1 MQLAPEQEK
10 ALNEMLTGRNVF
22 LTGEAGTGKSTIV
35 KEFKRRTQ
43 KNCVFLAPTGIAAV
57 NIGGSTIH
65 SFLRLAPG
73 LMSEDS
79 IESIGNKKQRELIR
93 SVDVVIIDEISMVRS
108 DLFWAVD
115 YRFRQVSQGKNKK
128 QPFGGKQVIL
138 VGDFYQLPPVVKSE
152 EEERFIKNTYGG
164 VFAFQTAT
172 WSKGEFKCFCL
183 KTVHRQSNDNL
194 FLSILNHIRHNDIGS
209 RDIIDPETREAL
221 TVREMLNKYADAQ
234 RPLAVTPVC
243 LCTTNREANI
253 LNALANEKSDGD
265 GRTFSAVVKGTF
277 SDKDY
282 PTPAKLELKTGTR
295 VMTLINHRTPSGN
308 LEFVN
313 GDVGEV
319 LAFIKQAGTDAVK
332 VKLDNG
338 KTVVISPNE
347 WKNYQ
352 YILTV
357 DPKTGKEKVTQKE
370 VGSYIQLPL
379 KLAYAMTIHKSQGM
393 SVDAVLIKLGNGCF
407 AHGQL
412 YTALSRCRS
421 LKNLRIDRNIYPED
435 IIINPVVVE
444 FYRSIE
450 NTEQP
455 TELVKMDIPVE
466 YQDAVQELL
475 RKLMLEKNSGISAQK
490 SESEHVELASY
501 VYDGNKVSRHP
512 DLDHLLVVYRN
523 QTGDEKGES
532 STIMKNGKGFNKH
545 DAPILTAIAE
555 NYLEYGFVFQ
565 DDLGTV
571 SYLIQKYHAQW
582 GE

>member
-1 MQLAPEQEK
+1 MQLAPEQEL
-10 ALNEMLTGRNVF
+10 ALKEMLSGKNVF

-35 KEFKRRTQ
+35 KEFKRRTS

-73 LMSEDS
+73 IMSEDS
-79 IESIGNKKQRELIR
+79 IEPIGNKKQRELIR
-93 SVDVVIIDEISMVRS
+93 SVEVVIIDEISMVRS

-115 YRFRQVSQGKNKK
+115 YRLRQVAQGKSKK
-128 QPFGGKQVIL
+128 KPFGGKQVIL
-138 VGDFYQLPPVVKSE
+138 VGDFYQLPPVIKSE
-152 EEERFIKNTYGG
+152 EEEQFIKNTYGG
-164 VFAFQTAT
+164 EFAFQTPT
-172 WSKGEFKCFCL
+172 WSKGEFKCFYL

-194 FLSILNHIRHNDIGS
+194 FLSILNHIRHNDLET
-209 RDIIDPETREAL
+209 RDLIDPGTREPM
-221 TVREMLNKYADAQ
+221 TVREILNKYADSQ
-234 RPLAVTPVC
+234 LCLSVTPVC

-253 LNALANEKSDGD
+253 INALANEKSDGD
-265 GRTFSAVVKGTF
+265 GRTFSAVVKGIF
-277 SDKDY
+277 SEKDY

-295 VMTLINHRTPSGN
+295 VMTLINHRTPSGS

-319 LAFIKQAGTDAVK
+319 LGFMNQAGTDAVRI
-332 VKLDNG
+332 KLDNG
-338 KTVVISPNE
+338 KTVTISPNE

-352 YILTV
+352 YVLTT
-357 DPKTGKEKVTQKE
+357 DHKTGKEKVTQNE

-421 LKNLRIDRNIYPED
+421 LKNLRIDRNIYAED
-435 IIINPVVVE
+435 IIINPVVVD
-444 FYRSIE
+444 FYHTIE
-450 NTEQP
+450 APEPPVET
-455 TELVKMDIPVE
+455 VKMDIPAE

-475 RKLMLEKNSGISAQK
+475 RKLMREKTTGSGTPK
-490 SESEHVELASY
+490 SQSVPVEAPSI
-501 VYDGNKVSRHP
+501 VTETNKVLQHP
-512 DLDHLLVVYRN
+512 DLDHLIIVYKN
-523 QTGDEKGES
+523 QTGDEKGEAL
-532 STIMKNGKGFNKH
+532 TIKKNGKGFNKH
-545 DAPILTAIAE
+545 DAPILTTIAE

-565 DDLGTV
+565 DDLATV
-571 SYLIQKYHAQW
+571 SHLIQKYHAQW
-582 GE
+582 GK

>member
-1 MQLAPEQEK
+1 MQLAQEQEI
-10 ALNEMLTGRNVF
+10 ALQEMLSGRNVF
-22 LTGEAGTGKSTIV
+22 ITGEAGTGKSTIV
-35 KEFKRRTQ
+35 KEFKRRTS

-73 LMSEDS
+73 IMSEDS

-93 SVDVVIIDEISMVRS
+93 SVEVVIIDEISMVRS

-115 YRFRQVSQGKNKK
+115 YRLRQVSQGRGKK
-128 QPFGGKQVIL
+128 LPFGGKQVIL
-138 VGDFYQLPPVVKSE
+138 VGDFYQLPPVMKSE
-152 EEERFIKNTYGG
+152 EEERFIKSNYGG
-164 VFAFQTAT
+164 EFAFQTAT
-172 WSKGEFKCFCL
+172 WSKGDFKCFCL

-194 FLSILNHIRHNDIGS
+194 FLSILNHIRHNDLET
-209 RDIIDPETREAL
+209 RDLIDPETREAL
-221 TVREMLNKYADAQ
+221 TVREILNKYADTQ
-234 RPLAVTPVC
+234 RHLPVTPVC

-265 GRTFSAVVKGTF
+265 GRSFSAVVKGIF
-277 SDKDY
+277 SEKDY

-319 LAFIKQAGTDAVK
+319 LGFIKQAGTDAVRI
-332 VKLDNG
+332 KLDNG
-338 KTVVISPNE
+338 KTVTISPNE
-347 WKNYQ
+347 WKSYQ
-352 YILTV
+352 YILTT

-393 SVDAVLIKLGNGCF
+393 SVDSVLIKLGNGCF

-421 LKNLRIDRNIYPED
+421 LKNLRIDRNIYAED
-435 IIINPVVVE
+435 IIINPMVVD

-450 NTEQP
+450 APPQP
-455 TELVKMDIPVE
+455 VETVKIDIPAE

-475 RKLMLEKNSGISAQK
+475 RKLMGEKPVDVKIAS
-490 SESEHVELASY
+490 SEPQ
-501 VYDGNKVSRHP
+501 GKKVSNHP
-512 DLDHLLVVYRN
+512 DLDHLLIVYRN
-523 QTGDEKGES
+523 QTGSEKSEGE
-532 STIMKNGKGFNKH
+532 TQKKNGIGFNKH
-545 DAPILTAIAE
+545 DAPVLTAIAE
-555 NYLEYGFVFQ
+555 NYIEYGFVFQ
-565 DDLGTV
+565 DDLATV
-571 SYLIQKYHAQW
+571 SYLIKKYHTQW

>member
-1 MQLAPEQEK
+1 MKLAQEQEA
-10 ALNEMLTGRNVF
+10 ALQEMLAGTNVF

-35 KEFKRRTQ
+35 KEFKSRTSR
-43 KNCVFLAPTGIAAV
+43 NCVFLAPTGIAAV

-65 SFLRLAPG
+65 SFLRFAPG

-79 IESIGNKKQRELIR
+79 IESIANKKHRELIR
-93 SVDVVIIDEISMVRS
+93 NVDTIIIDEISMVRS

-115 YRFRQVSQGKNKK
+115 YRLRQVATGKNKK
-128 QPFGGKQVIL
+128 APFGGKQVIL

-152 EEERFIKNTYGG
+152 EEERFIKRSYGG
-164 VFAFQTAT
+164 EFAFQTDT
-172 WSKGEFKCFCL
+172 WLKGAFKCFCL
-183 KTVHRQSNDNL
+183 RTVHRQGNDTL
-194 FLSILNHIRHNDIGS
+194 FLSILNHIRHNDLDS
-209 RDIIDPETREAL
+209 RDITDPDSAETLNVKEI
-221 TVREMLNKYADAQ
+221 LNKHADIS

-253 LNALANEKSDGD
+253 LNALANERSNGD
-265 GRTFSAVVKGTF
+265 GRTFTAVVKGSF
-277 SDKDY
+277 SEKDY

-295 VMTLINHRTPSGN
+295 VMTLINHRTPAGD

-319 LAFIKQAGTDAVK
+319 MEFINQSGVGS
-332 VKLDNG
+332 VRIKLDNG
-338 KTVVISPNE
+338 KTVTVAPNE

-352 YILTV
+352 YILTT
-357 DPKTGKEKVTQKE
+357 DPDTGKEKVSQKE
-370 VGSYIQLPL
+370 IGSYYQLPL
-379 KLAYAMTIHKSQGM
+379 KPAYAMTIHKSQGM

-421 LKNLRIDRNIYPED
+421 LKNLRIDRNIYAED
-435 IIINPVVVE
+435 IIINPAVVD

-450 NTEQP
+450 KPGQEV
-455 TELVKMDIPVE
+455 EVVKMDIPAE

-475 RKLMLEKNSGISAQK
+475 RKLRGETAVQTQPSN
-490 SESEHVELASY
+490 
-501 VYDGNKVSRHP
+501 NKVTNHP
-512 DLDHLLVVYRN
+512 DLDHLIIVYKN
-523 QTGDEKGES
+523 QTGNEKSEGA
-532 STIMKNGKGFNKH
+532 THKRNGIGFNKH

-555 NYLEYGFVFQ
+555 NYLECGFVFR
-565 DDLGTV
+565 DDLAIV
-571 SYLIQKYHAQW
+571 SRLIPKYHAQW

>member
-1 MQLAPEQEK
+1 MQLAAEQET
-10 ALNEMLTGRNVF
+10 ALQEMLSGRNVF

-35 KEFKRRTQ
+35 KEFKRRTS

-73 LMSEDS
+73 LMAEDS

-93 SVDVVIIDEISMVRS
+93 SVEVVIIDEISMVRS

-115 YRFRQVSQGKNKK
+115 YRLRQVSQGRSKK

-152 EEERFIKNTYGG
+152 EEERFIKSTYGG
-164 VFAFQTAT
+164 VFAFQTDT
-172 WSKGEFKCFCL
+172 WTTGDFKCFCL
-183 KTVHRQSNDNL
+183 KTVHRQSNDSL
-194 FLSILNHIRHNDIGS
+194 FLSILNHIRHNDFDT
-209 RDIIDPETREAL
+209 RDLIDPETEASL
-221 TVREMLNKYADAQ
+221 TVREILNKYADVQ

-253 LNALANEKSDGD
+253 LNALANEKSDSAGH
-265 GRTFSAVVKGTF
+265 TFSAVVKGIF
-277 SDKDY
+277 SEKDY

-295 VMTLINHRTPSGN
+295 VMTLINHRTPSGT

-313 GDVGEV
+313 GDMGEV
-319 LAFIKQAGTDAVK
+319 LGFIKQAGTDAVRI
-332 VKLDNG
+332 KLDNG
-338 KTVVISPNE
+338 KTVTISPNE

-352 YILTV
+352 YVLTT
-357 DPKTGKEKVTQKE
+357 DPKTGKDKVTQKE
-370 VGSYIQLPL
+370 MGSYIQLPL

-393 SVDAVLIKLGNGCF
+393 SVDSVLIKLGNGCF
-407 AHGQL
+407 AHSQL

-421 LKNLRIDRNIYPED
+421 LKNLRIDRNIYAED

-450 NTEQP
+450 TQEQP
-455 TELVKMDIPVE
+455 AETVKMEIPAE

-475 RKLMLEKNSGISAQK
+475 QKLMQEKMSEMSVQKPESA
-490 SESEHVELASY
+490 HIATTPN
-501 VYDGNKVSRHP
+501 VYDSNKVSQHP
-512 DLDHLLVVYRN
+512 DLDHLIVVYRN
-523 QTGDEKGES
+523 QTGDEQDEA
-532 STIMKNGKGFNKH
+532 STIKKNGKGFNKL

-555 NYLEYGFVFQ
+555 NYLECGFVFQ
-565 DDLGTV
+565 DDLATV
-571 SYLIQKYHAQW
+571 SHLIQKYHAQW